1 MRLKRRIIEENYR
14 KNQVI
19 KNTELTYYYDNVEEY
34 NQHSKKM
41 KKEGYVLEGYTVL
54 NLGDSEADRLV
65 PAAQYSKRE
74 RIEFVKENIYEKN

>member
-41 KKEGYVLEGYTVL
+41 KKEGYVLEGYTML
-54 NLGDSEADRLV
+54 NLGDSESDLSV

-74 RIEFVKENIYEKN
+74 RINIGK

>member
-41 KKEGYVLEGYTVL
+41 KKEGYVLEGYTVS
-54 NLGDSEADRLV
+54 NLDVTDSNGITTIAR
-65 PAAQYSKRE
+65 YSKRE
-74 RIEFVKENIYEKN
+74 RAKITNESQCEE